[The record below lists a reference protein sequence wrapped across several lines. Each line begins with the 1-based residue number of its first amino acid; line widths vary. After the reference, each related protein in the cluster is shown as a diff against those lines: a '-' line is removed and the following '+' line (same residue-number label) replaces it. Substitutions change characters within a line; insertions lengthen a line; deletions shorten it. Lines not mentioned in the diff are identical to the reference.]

1 MHEMTE
7 IIEEKSFDRKLSFL
21 VETTGEFLLDI
32 THALLTTEFTC
43 FLENV
48 TVFSFFLHYFCTVFR
63 IRSGSKDHVQLVSGR
78 LGSILKHMA
87 FYNNG

>member
-1 MHEMTE
+1 MKFLEFSLLMHEMTE

-48 TVFSFFLHYFCTVFR
+48 IVFSFFCTIFALYVGLDRARRTMF
-63 IRSGSKDHVQLVSGR
+63 SLYQAG
-78 LGSILKHMA
+78 
-87 FYNNG
+87 